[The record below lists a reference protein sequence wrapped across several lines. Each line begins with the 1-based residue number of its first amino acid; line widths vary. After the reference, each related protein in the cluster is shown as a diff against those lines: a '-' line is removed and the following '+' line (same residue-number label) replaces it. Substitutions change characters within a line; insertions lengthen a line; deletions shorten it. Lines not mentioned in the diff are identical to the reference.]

1 MGFKELADSGAA
13 ATRNLTRMLAKTAA
27 ICYIIYF
34 QTYGIKSRNS
44 HRTDMKNTLFWFL
57 MALVLTC
64 GFMGA
69 ERFLAQEA
77 LFYQPVLITS
87 AGQSAEV
94 QIASVLAKR
103 ADLDYTLVK
112 SASAKDLAGTKT
124 LVLSLGASLKGLG
137 AAGLDVEEEKNR
149 VIRLLAAAQEQNI
162 PVICLHLGGE
172 SRRGQLSDDF
182 ISRFLPEAQMAIVV
196 KSGNQDG
203 LFTRICQKNHIS
215 LFEVGRAVD
224 AGEPLKNAFHD
235 IP

>member
-1 MGFKELADSGAA
+1 
-13 ATRNLTRMLAKTAA
+13 
-27 ICYIIYF
+27 
-34 QTYGIKSRNS
+34 
-44 HRTDMKNTLFWFL
+44 MKNTMLWSL
-57 MALVLTC
+57 MALVLAF
-64 GFMGA
+64 GIVEA
-69 ERFLAQEA
+69 ENSSAEEA
-77 LFYQPVLITS
+77 LFSQPILITS

-103 ADLDYTLVK
+103 AELNYTLSK
-112 SASAKDLAGTKT
+112 SASDQDLAGIKT

-149 VIRLLAAAQEQNI
+149 VIRLLDAAQKQNI

-203 LFTRICQKNHIS
+203 LFTRICEKNNIS
-215 LFEVGRAVD
+215 LIEVERAVD
-224 AGEPLKNAFHD
+224 AREPLKSAFH
-235 IP
+235 